1 MYALRLERRAHRVS
15 EGAVAISNG
24 PTVKDALDK
33 GLRYEQTLGISRNL
47 ERELCDCGS
56 SAHLQ
61 HRFSSLGIGFSRKPT
76 ATVQLLEPL
85 PIREALGIQRKLGT
99 PGPLAWQCILA
110 ASPRAVR

>member
-1 MYALRLERRAHRVS
+1 MS